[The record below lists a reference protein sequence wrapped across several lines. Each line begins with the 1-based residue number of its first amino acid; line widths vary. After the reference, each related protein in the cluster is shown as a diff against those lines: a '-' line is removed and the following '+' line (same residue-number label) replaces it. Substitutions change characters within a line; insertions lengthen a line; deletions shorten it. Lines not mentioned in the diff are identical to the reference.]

1 MDVAARLRSDG
12 RVTIPREVR
21 DALAIEEG
29 DEVVFRVEG
38 GRVTMSRNRDFIEL
52 AGAVDVPP
60 EKRGTPWAEILR
72 ETHQTRAERRLRG
85 DHSFWHPADPDE
97 LVRASGVKPYVYKRN
112 AKGAEESEV
121 EEFLDSIFGNRRR
134 EQHSD

>member
-1 MDVAARLRSDG
+1 VAALPRRAYPDPTGRQGAIGMDVPARLRSDG

-38 GRVTMSRNRDFIEL
+38 GRVTMSRNRDFIKL

-60 EKRGTPWAEILR
+60 DKRGTPWAEILSV
-72 ETHQTRAERRLRG
+72 TRRKRAMKRR
-85 DHSFWHPADPDE
+85 
-97 LVRASGVKPYVYKRN
+97 
-112 AKGAEESEV
+112 
-121 EEFLDSIFGNRRR
+121 
-134 EQHSD
+134 

>member
-1 MDVAARLRSDG
+1 MNVPARLRSDG
-12 RVTIPREVR
+12 RVTLPREVR

-38 GRVTMSRNRDFIEL
+38 GRVTMSRTPDFLEL

-72 ETHQTRAERRLRG
+72 ETHRIQAAKRR
-85 DHSFWHPADPDE
+85 
-97 LVRASGVKPYVYKRN
+97 
-112 AKGAEESEV
+112 
-121 EEFLDSIFGNRRR
+121 
-134 EQHSD
+134 